1 MVITDEQLPLLFFLI
16 PLLFKGLI
24 YERGK
29 KNWQCFFPEHQHGKN
44 ILFGVEEELCMSF
57 RRQVVKRRMQTIM
70 YCKICNP
77 GTPFQLIKRP
87 ISWKNAPIYAKQTH
101 LNLQDGPVVIVTE
114 SFAERNRSQM
124 FSRLGFAAL
133 TLFSLQLADF
143 NLVETNVMDIHSGSV
158 CAWVFQSWADA
169 RSGVKKSRNR

>member
-57 RRQVVKRRMQTIM
+57 RRQVVRLNANNNAHIV
-70 YCKICNP
+70 KIVTP
-77 GTPFQLIKRP
+77 GTPFQLIKRHRP
-87 ISWKNAPIYAKQTH
+87 T
-101 LNLQDGPVVIVTE
+101 L
-114 SFAERNRSQM
+114 
-124 FSRLGFAAL
+124 SRC
-133 TLFSLQLADF
+133 
-143 NLVETNVMDIHSGSV
+143 I
-158 CAWVFQSWADA
+158 
-169 RSGVKKSRNR
+169 